1 MGLPRRGEETEARK
15 GVKNDSNIVHR
26 TVLSRPLMPSLLFC
40 PSLNSDCSASS
51 SIPHY
56 IRHPVSFRKRRRGWK
71 SSQRISIRRD
81 KEILSRGREKSC
93 IVITG
98 GGINNW
104 RSASTFD
111 PRVSSIRVRV
121 FTGQRRGY
129 YSSTAGK
136 NFLIKTYDRQLSEN
150 RERVQCTFLFPP
162 HFSLF

>member
-1 MGLPRRGEETEARK
+1 MIQTSFTE
-15 GVKNDSNIVHR
+15 
-26 TVLSRPLMPSLLFC
+26 LFC
-40 PSLNSDCSASS
+40 HGLWYRPFFFVRAW
-51 SIPHY
+51 IP
-56 IRHPVSFRKRRRGWK
+56 IVRRPVQFRIIFAIQFPFEKGGGWK